1 MKLADNGAH
10 MKRIWFCWSL
20 IVIFFFNPAVV
31 SEAQDKSAN
40 DLVRRMVSN
49 ELKSLDQDHTSWIYR
64 LETERGGTREVLE
77 VAETKQGDLTRLVA
91 KGDQPLSDQ
100 QRKEEDQRTEEFI
113 NDPEQQK
120 KRRQEQDED
129 IRKAKQLLAL
139 IPDALNFSF
148 AERNGDTVN
157 LNFEPNPAFHPPS
170 REAHVFHEMEGQII
184 LDTKQGRLVEI
195 KGDLKNAVH
204 FGILGHL
211 DPGGTF
217 DVHQEEVA
225 PNHWEITSLK
235 VNMKGKVL
243 FFKTINVQQNETRS
257 QFHQVPET
265 LTLTQ
270 AMDLLQ
276 KQDAVPVIHGHDS
289 SE

>member
-1 MKLADNGAH
+1 
-10 MKRIWFCWSL
+10 MKRIWFWWS
-20 IVIFFFNPAVV
+20 VIAILLCSPAVV
-31 SEAQDKSAN
+31 SEVHPDQGQSAN
-40 DLVRRMVSN
+40 DLVRQMVSN

-64 LETERGGTREVLE
+64 LETEKGGTREVLQ

-91 KGDQPLSDQ
+91 KGDQTLSDQ
-100 QRKEEDQRTEEFI
+100 QRKEEDQRTEKFI
-113 NDPEQQK
+113 NDLEQQK
-120 KRRQEQDED
+120 KRKQEQDED

-139 IPDALNFSF
+139 LPDALNVSF
-148 AERNGDTVN
+148 AERNGDTVK
-157 LNFEPNPAFHPPS
+157 LNFQPNPAFHPPS
-170 REAHVFHEMEGQII
+170 REAHVFHEMEGQIV
-184 LDTKQGRLVEI
+184 LDGKQGRLVEI

-217 DVHQEEVA
+217 DVRQEEVA
-225 PNHWEITSLK
+225 PNHWEVTLLR
-235 VNMKGKVL
+235 VNMKGKAL
-243 FFKTINVQQNETRS
+243 FFKTINVQENETRS
-257 QFHQVPET
+257 HFHQVPET

-276 KQDAVPVIHGHDS
+276 KQDAVPVTHGHDS

>member
-1 MKLADNGAH
+1 
-10 MKRIWFCWSL
+10 MKRILFWLS
-20 IVIFFFNPAVV
+20 VIAIFLCSPAVV
-31 SEAQDKSAN
+31 SEVHPDQDQSAN
-40 DLVRRMVSN
+40 DLVRQMVSN
-49 ELKSLDQDHTSWIYR
+49 ELKALDQDHTSWMYR
-64 LETERGGTREVLE
+64 LETEKGGTREVLE

-91 KGDQPLSDQ
+91 KGGQPLSDR

-120 KRRQEQDED
+120 KRQQEQDDD

-139 IPDALNFSF
+139 LPDALNFSF

-157 LNFEPNPAFHPPS
+157 LNFQPNPAFHPPF
-170 REAHVFHEMEGQII
+170 REAHAFHEMEGQII
-184 LDTKQGRLVEI
+184 LDGKQGRLVEI

-217 DVHQEEVA
+217 DVRQEEVA

-235 VNMKGKVL
+235 VNMKGKAL
-243 FFKTINVQQNETRS
+243 FFKTINIQQNETRS
-257 QFHQVPET
+257 HFNQVPET

-276 KQDAVPVIHGHDS
+276 KQDAVPVTPGHDP